1 MLLMPDLRNA
11 LASLRSTVSRAEP
24 RVAAAVTRVAA
35 AVAVLGWT
43 LFGLNLARVHY
54 GMGDADSAVFTAV
67 VAAAPVI
74 AAGVYVYGASSTD
87 LPVVD
92 VGSSAPSN

>member
-1 MLLMPDLRNA
+1 MPELRNA
-11 LASLRSTVSRAEP
+11 SASLRRTVSRVKP
-24 RVAAAVTRVAA
+24 RVTAAGKRLAA

-67 VAAAPVI
+67 VAAAPFI
-74 AAGVYVYGASSTD
+74 AAGIYYYGAGSTD

-92 VGSSAPSN
+92 VGSSASAN